1 MLIKCVWNKYHFMSS
16 HLLHWRQAI
25 PKSPSL
31 SKENALTAEIAR
43 LNKEIKQLCSDLSLT
58 KQQILAEKR
67 KIKSTIQ
74 RVDLTKLTVGKEFD
88 RKKRRYLYIKDNI
101 ATLKSKKQGY
111 GHPSGMFQKVRPMLA
126 NLPTAMDIRKNERQ
140 LENVLDD
147 MVEAVISSNSPFCRI
162 ERETIQDLNKLQ
174 SRLSRTRREKHRKNS
189 AKNRNLRLVRDECHE
204 LRQDLKAMEKAN
216 YGLEHLNPSVIH
228 SWMGKWTQWALR
240 TNVFGSIGKRACT
253 RKHWIAQWKRRKVK
267 TTCRRCCSEPRK
279 RSDRPVL
286 SQQSVLASSSMIMSW

>member
-1 MLIKCVWNKYHFMSS
+1 MFRSLINQTTDSRRKTENQIHHPTGRPDEIDS
-16 HLLHWRQAI
+16 RQRI
-25 PKSPSL
+25 RP
-31 SKENALTAEIAR
+31 
-43 LNKEIKQLCSDLSLT
+43 Q
-58 KQQILAEKR
+58 
-67 KIKSTIQ
+67 
-74 RVDLTKLTVGKEFD
+74 
-88 RKKRRYLYIKDNI
+88 KRRYLYIKDNI

-126 NLPTAMDIRKNERQ
+126 NQPTAMDIRKNERQ

-147 MVEAVISSNSPFCRI
+147 MVEAVISSNSPFCRT

-228 SWMGKWTQWALR
+228 S
-240 TNVFGSIGKRACT
+240 
-253 RKHWIAQWKRRKVK
+253 
-267 TTCRRCCSEPRK
+267 
-279 RSDRPVL
+279 
-286 SQQSVLASSSMIMSW
+286 

>member
-1 MLIKCVWNKYHFMSS
+1 M
-16 HLLHWRQAI
+16 
-25 PKSPSL
+25 
-31 SKENALTAEIAR
+31 TAEIAR

-147 MVEAVISSNSPFCRI
+147 MVEAVITSNSPFCRT

-228 SWMGKWTQWALR
+228 S
-240 TNVFGSIGKRACT
+240 
-253 RKHWIAQWKRRKVK
+253 
-267 TTCRRCCSEPRK
+267 
-279 RSDRPVL
+279 
-286 SQQSVLASSSMIMSW
+286 